1 MRKPL
6 HDEKIIALLN
16 EKGPKNAADIGTELN
31 ITNGFVYVI
40 LSRMLKAGKLKRDSK
55 KNYRV
60 NNEPAK
66 ANEPVK
72 KITEKP
78 ASVFDSRI
86 EVLWG
91 EVDAIDQRLDYLM
104 AVKMHL
110 VNRINEYKD
119 AAARSTGSR

>member
-1 MRKPL
+1 MRKPV

-16 EKGPKNAADIGTELN
+16 EKGPKSAAEIGTELN
-31 ITNGFVYVI
+31 ITNGFVYVV

-60 NNEPAK
+60 NND
-66 ANEPVK
+66 PVK
-72 KITEKP
+72 TVNKPIEKP

-91 EVDAIDQRLDYLM
+91 EVDAIDRRLDYLM
-104 AVKMHL
+104 AVKIHL

>member
-1 MRKPL
+1 MRKPV

-16 EKGPKNAADIGTELN
+16 EKGPKNAAEIGTELN
-31 ITNGFVYVI
+31 IKNGFVYAI

-60 NNEPAK
+60 NTD
-66 ANEPVK
+66 PVK
-72 KITEKP
+72 TANKPVEKP

>member
-60 NNEPAK
+60 NTD
-66 ANEPVK
+66 PVK
-72 KITEKP
+72 TVNKPIEKP